1 MKVGILFGAVSPKL
15 FFSNGTKS
23 ILLFAQDVVK
33 HKDVILD
40 LILRPLSV
48 QARGTTLA
56 MKPGVAVT
64 RSVKYR
70 NQWIHKKIA
79 LCGLRWFKLNVSKCQ
94 KDVKCQI
101 VKHLDYGG
109 GWQKKQIDTMR
120 FTHIDIN
127 FDVRYEGHQNCP
139 KILSMD
145 ILRVF
150 SDHHMWRQID
160 INVWTSLCQFI
171 VFVNLLHS
179 LGVRFFDIW
188 HLFDNLT
195 SFDILTHYL
204 ACTPLSMCLKSLY
217 PIAHYAPLPMCPIPL
232 YTIAPCAP
240 LPMCPIPLY
249 PIAHVPHTP
258 VPHCPCAPYPC
269 TP

>member
-1 MKVGILFGAVSPKL
+1 
-15 FFSNGTKS
+15 
-23 ILLFAQDVVK
+23 
-33 HKDVILD
+33 
-40 LILRPLSV
+40 
-48 QARGTTLA
+48 
-56 MKPGVAVT
+56 
-64 RSVKYR
+64 
-70 NQWIHKKIA
+70 
-79 LCGLRWFKLNVSKCQ
+79 
-94 KDVKCQI
+94 
-101 VKHLDYGG
+101 
-109 GWQKKQIDTMR
+109 MR

-139 KILSMD
+139 KILPMD

-150 SDHHMWRQID
+150 SDHHMWHQNWHQCVNLIVEVDKKTNWHDEVHTHWHQFWCQIWRSSKSQKYFLWTFWGFLVTIICDIKID
-160 INVWTSLCQFI
+160 INVWTSMCQFI

-195 SFDILTHYL
+195 SFDIPTHYL
-204 ACTPLSMCLKSLY
+204 ACTPLSMSLKPLY

-232 YTIAPCAP
+232 YTIAPRAP